1 MAQAISDRAVDLG
14 VFALDYEIE
23 DIWEGWDPIHQ
34 APLKESARVSSRRAS
49 SERMKSTSQKD
60 LNAVYPCR

>member
-23 DIWEGWDPIHQ
+23 DIWDGWDPIHP
-34 APLKESARVSSRRAS
+34 APLKQSVRVSSRRTS
-49 SERMKSTSQKD
+49 SKPMKSTSQDD
-60 LNAVYPCR
+60 LNAIYPRR